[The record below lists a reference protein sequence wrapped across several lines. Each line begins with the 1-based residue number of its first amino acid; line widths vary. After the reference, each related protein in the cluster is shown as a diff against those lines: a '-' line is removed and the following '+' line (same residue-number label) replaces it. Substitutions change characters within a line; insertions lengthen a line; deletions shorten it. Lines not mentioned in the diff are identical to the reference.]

1 MKPATRNCLYMKHVN
16 RILIIHQG
24 AIGDFILSLPAIS
37 SFKNS
42 YPDASLEIRGYL
54 HILRLVGKRFYAD
67 NISSVEQKEMAQ
79 FYSEDNVLDAKLIE
93 HFKQFDLIIIF
104 GREGSKTL
112 FRNLKKVKVKEVC
125 FIDTFPHNDENVH
138 IIDYQ
143 LSQLSRLGYNTL
155 GKVPQLF
162 PDEGD
167 GKRATEFF
175 KKRRLD
181 DNSLKVAI
189 HIGSGSRMK
198 VWPTG
203 RFVQLSE
210 KLIKMEGAKIILP
223 IGPADERVAQEYFG
237 LIDSEAIIPI
247 ANLPLNEL
255 AAILKKCDVYVG
267 NDSGITHVAAAV
279 GIPVVALFGPTDPHV
294 WGMRGDNVSV
304 MYKGGL
310 ECSPCSREDM
320 KRCVNRRCL
329 EKISVEEV
337 YKKINEIRN

>member
-1 MKPATRNCLYMKHVN
+1 MKHVN

-42 YPDASLEIRGYL
+42 YPDASVEIWGYL
-54 HILRLVGKRFYAD
+54 HILQLVEKRFYAD
-67 NISSVEQKEMAQ
+67 KISSIDQKGMAQ
-79 FYSEDNVLDAKLIE
+79 FYSEDSVLDAKLIE

-104 GREGSKTL
+104 GRERSKTFL
-112 FRNLKKVKVKEVC
+112 HNLKKIKVKEVC
-125 FIDTFPHNDENVH
+125 FINVFPQCDEDMD

-143 LSQLSRLGYNTL
+143 MSQLSHLGYGVL
-155 GKVPQLF
+155 DKVPKLF
-162 PDEGD
+162 PDEED

-175 KKRRLD
+175 KKRRLN

-210 KLIKMEGAKIILP
+210 KLIAMDGAKIILP
-223 IGPADERVAQEYFG
+223 IGPADESMAQEYFD

-279 GIPVVALFGPTDPHV
+279 GIPVVALFGPTDPLV

-310 ECSPCSREDM
+310 ECSPCSREEM

-337 YKKINEIRN
+337 YKKINEIRKLGI

>member
-1 MKPATRNCLYMKHVN
+1 MKHVN

-42 YPDASLEIRGYL
+42 YPDASVEIRGYL
-54 HILRLVGKRFYAD
+54 HILQLVEKRFYAD
-67 NISSVEQKEMAQ
+67 KISSIDQKGMAQ
-79 FYSEDNVLDAKLIE
+79 FYSEKSVLDAKLIE

-112 FRNLKKVKVKEVC
+112 FHNLKKVNVKGVC
-125 FIDTFPHNDENVH
+125 FIDTFPHNDEDVH
-138 IIDYQ
+138 IIDHQLYQ
-143 LSQLSRLGYNTL
+143 LSHLGYKTL
-155 GKVPQLF
+155 DKVPRLF
-162 PDEGD
+162 PDEED

-175 KKRRLD
+175 NKRRLN

-203 RFVQLSE
+203 RFAQLSE
-210 KLIKMEGAKIILP
+210 KLIKMDGAKIILP
-223 IGPADERVAQEYFG
+223 IGPADEKMVQEYFG

-255 AAILKKCDVYVG
+255 AAILKKCEVYVG

-279 GIPVVALFGPTDPHV
+279 GIPVVALFGPTDPQV

-304 MYKGGL
+304 MYKGGFT
-310 ECSPCSREDM
+310 CSPCSREEM

-329 EKISVEEV
+329 EEISVEEV
-337 YKKINEIRN
+337 YGRVTKKLEIKEFRD